1 LQETL
6 SIGWIQCA
14 QGSTKAEYA
23 TWRIGRPGDDVS
35 PTLAAAVTESA
46 RLHTNRQTVSLSF
59 ETSLIQSCMRL
70 EAPDELVLDYTR
82 SMMGGLLLAPPP
94 RSVLMI
100 GLGGGSMLKYLHRHL
115 PAADLT
121 AVEINPGVIELR
133 DDFHIPPDS
142 ERLRIVCADGA
153 RFVTE
158 PPRAY
163 DLILVDGFTGD
174 GLPDALCSRRFYMH
188 CRQALTPQGLLVAN
202 VQADTDE
209 TRRILKRLEQAF
221 DGGMITI
228 ESTEGGNEIAFAG
241 DHTTFSQALA
251 GFEACWAGLPDVHQ
265 NTLAA
270 CSTRLQGALIKMRR
284 PSPR

>member
-1 LQETL
+1 M
-6 SIGWIQCA
+6 A
-14 QGSTKAEYA
+14 YP
-23 TWRIGRPGDDVS
+23 WRTS
-35 PTLAAAVTESA
+35 PTLTAAVTESP

-70 EAPDELVLDYTR
+70 EAPDDLVLDYTR
-82 SMMGGLLLAPPP
+82 SMMGALLLGPAP

-100 GLGGGSMLKYLHRHL
+100 GLGGGSMLKYLHRHV
-115 PAADLT
+115 PEADLT
-121 AVEINPGVIELR
+121 AVEINLGVIELR

-142 ERLRIVCADGA
+142 ECLRIVCADGA
-153 RFVTE
+153 QFVAQA
-158 PPRAY
+158 PHSY

-174 GLPDALCSRRFYMH
+174 GLPEVLCSKRFYTH

-209 TRRILKRLEQAF
+209 TRKILKRLDQAF

-241 DHTTFSQALA
+241 SHATFSQALA
-251 GFEACWAGLPDVHQ
+251 GFDTRWAGLSAVHQ
-265 NTLAA
+265 ETLAA

-284 PSPR
+284 PAPR